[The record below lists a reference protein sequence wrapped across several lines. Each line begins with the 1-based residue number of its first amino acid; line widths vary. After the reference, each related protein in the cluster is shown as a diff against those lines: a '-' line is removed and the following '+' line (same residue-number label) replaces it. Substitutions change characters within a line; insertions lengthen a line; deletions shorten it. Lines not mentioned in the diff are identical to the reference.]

1 MCDESSTYRWYWLI
15 LPFLLETGKGE
26 NEKVLLAL
34 FMTTCITKATSI
46 KQAVE
51 LFKSVGG
58 FSVESNYDHVGE
70 DSHKVFPLL
79 CLREEIQAISYRG
92 LLD

>member
-1 MCDESSTYRWYWLI
+1 MKKFYS
-15 LPFLLETGKGE
+15 
-26 NEKVLLAL
+26 VLLTL
-34 FMTTCITKATSI
+34 LMTVYITKATSV

-51 LFKSVGG
+51 IFKSVGG

-70 DSHKVFPLL
+70 DLHKVFPLS
-79 CLREEIQAISYRG
+79 CVREEIQAISYRG

>member
-1 MCDESSTYRWYWLI
+1 MYDESSAYRWYWLI

-34 FMTTCITKATSI
+34 FMTTCTTKATSV

-51 LFKSVGG
+51 IFKSVGG
-58 FSVESNYDHVGE
+58 FSVKSNYDHVGE
-70 DSHKVFPLL
+70 DSHEVFPLS
-79 CLREEIQAISYRG
+79 RFKEEI
-92 LLD
+92 

>member
-1 MCDESSTYRWYWLI
+1 MI

-34 FMTTCITKATSI
+34 FMTTCTTKATSV

-51 LFKSVGG
+51 IFKSVGG
-58 FSVESNYDHVGE
+58 FSVKSNYDHVGE
-70 DSHKVFPLL
+70 DLHKVFPLS
-79 CLREEIQAISYRG
+79 CVREEIQAISYRG

>member
-1 MCDESSTYRWYWLI
+1 MI

-34 FMTTCITKATSI
+34 FMTTCTTKATSV

-51 LFKSVGG
+51 IFKSVGG
-58 FSVESNYDHVGE
+58 FSVKSNYDHVGE

-79 CLREEIQAISYRG
+79 CFREEIQAISYRG

>member
-1 MCDESSTYRWYWLI
+1 LG
-15 LPFLLETGKGE
+15 TGKGK
-26 NEKVLLAL
+26 NEKSFVLFTLLMIA
-34 FMTTCITKATSI
+34 CITKATSV

-51 LFKSVGG
+51 IFKSVGG

>member
-1 MCDESSTYRWYWLI
+1 MI
-15 LPFLLETGKGE
+15 
-26 NEKVLLAL
+26 A
-34 FMTTCITKATSI
+34 CITKVTSV

-51 LFKSVGG
+51 IFKSVGG
-58 FSVESNYDHVGE
+58 FFVESNYDHVRE

-79 CLREEIQAISYRG
+79 CFREEIQAISYRG

>member
-1 MCDESSTYRWYWLI
+1 MI

-58 FSVESNYDHVGE
+58 FSVEFNYDHIGE
-70 DSHKVFPLL
+70 DSHKVFPLS
-79 CLREEIQAISYRG
+79 CFREEIQAISYRG

>member
-1 MCDESSTYRWYWLI
+1 MI
-15 LPFLLETGKGE
+15 LPFLLGTGKGK
-26 NEKVLLAL
+26 NEKSFVLLTLLMIA
-34 FMTTCITKATSI
+34 CITKVTSV

-51 LFKSVGG
+51 IFKSVGG

-79 CLREEIQAISYRG
+79 CFREEIQAISYRG
-92 LLD
+92 LLG

>member
-1 MCDESSTYRWYWLI
+1 MVLADTAFFVGNWK
-15 LPFLLETGKGE
+15 GK

-34 FMTTCITKATSI
+34 FMTTCTTKATSV

-51 LFKSVGG
+51 IFKSVGG
-58 FSVESNYDHVGE
+58 FSVKSNYDHVGE

>member
-1 MCDESSTYRWYWLI
+1 MCDESSAYRWYWLI

-34 FMTTCITKATSI
+34 FMTTCTTKATSV

-51 LFKSVGG
+51 IFKSVGG
-58 FSVESNYDHVGE
+58 FSVKSNYDHVGE
-70 DSHKVFPLL
+70 DLHKVFPLS
-79 CLREEIQAISYRG
+79 CVREEIQAISYRG

>member
-1 MCDESSTYRWYWLI
+1 MKKFYS
-15 LPFLLETGKGE
+15 
-26 NEKVLLAL
+26 VLLTL
-34 FMTTCITKATSI
+34 LVTVCITKATSV

-51 LFKSVGG
+51 IFKSVGG

-70 DSHKVFPLL
+70 DLHKVFSLS
-79 CLREEIQAISYRG
+79 CVREEIQAISYRG